1 MKYLPAFLMMVGGAL
16 LLIPHS
22 TDKGPEVRGLLTDA
36 YQADRQAKIDTLKF
50 IDQTMKDKTA
60 EERVR
65 EWARKQESD
74 FDRIF
79 SPVADVAAAALHNN
93 TQGDLAREW
102 EKQ

>member
-1 MKYLPAFLMMVGGAL
+1 MKYLPAILMMVGGAL

-22 TDKGPEVRGLLTDA
+22 TDNTPEVRGLLTDA
-36 YQADRQAKIDTLKF
+36 YQADRQAKIDTLKL
-50 IDQTMKDKTA
+50 IDQTMRDKTA
-60 EERVR
+60 EERVK
-65 EWARKQESD
+65 EWAKRQESD

-93 TQGDLAREW
+93 TQGDLAKEW